1 MILKPKEKAERY
13 ELANAIAGMCY
24 AFISFA
30 ENELKEKGSDQK
42 ALKLEI
48 TKLIGDV
55 DEASHFGYS
64 VAPIIERNSARLYWN
79 QGRSFMYEQTKNL
92 FQRLGLTDREKS
104 EDNSRYLE
112 IEYDDLERARVYLL
126 KEKELNDRDWRQ
138 FVYEVRLMLSARF
151 PKYLP
156 KPTEE

>member
-1 MILKPKEKAERY
+1 MILKPREKAERY

-24 AFISFA
+24 AFINYA
-30 ENELKEKGSDQK
+30 ESKLKEKCSDEK
-42 ALKLEI
+42 TLKREI

-55 DEASHFGYS
+55 DEASHFGYA
-64 VAPIIERNSARLYWN
+64 VAPIIERNSSRLYWD
-79 QGRSFMYEQTKNL
+79 QGKSFMYEQTKGL
-92 FQRLGLTDREKS
+92 LQKLGLNDREKS
-104 EDNSRYLE
+104 EDNKHYLE

-138 FVYEVRLMLSARF
+138 FVYEIRLMLSARF

-156 KPTEE
+156 KPSEE